1 MTNKQRFIFDTN
13 VIVSAFLFNK
23 SKPRQAFDL
32 AQDIGIIILS
42 NPIFSELEEVLSRP
56 KFNKYLS
63 VERRKEFL
71 DNFMKTVQFIDVNEQ
86 IDECR
91 DSKDNKFLE
100 LAVSGKAKCIVSGD
114 DDLLILNPFRG
125 IEILTVQKFLE
136 NEVA

>member
-42 NPIFSELEEVLSRP
+42 NPIFSELGEVLSRP

-63 VERRKEFL
+63 VERRK
-71 DNFMKTVQFIDVNEQ
+71 
-86 IDECR
+86 
-91 DSKDNKFLE
+91 
-100 LAVSGKAKCIVSGD
+100 
-114 DDLLILNPFRG
+114 
-125 IEILTVQKFLE
+125 
-136 NEVA
+136 